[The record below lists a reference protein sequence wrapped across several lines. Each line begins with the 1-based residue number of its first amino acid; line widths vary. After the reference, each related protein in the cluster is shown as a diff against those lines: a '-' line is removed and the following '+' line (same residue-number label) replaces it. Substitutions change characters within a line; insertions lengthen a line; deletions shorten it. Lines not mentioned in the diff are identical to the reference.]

1 MGNQRKES
9 GMMNLTS
16 YSTLKEFVEDGRYT
30 IIVGPRNKS
39 LLTRIKELY
48 PEAVVT
54 TSNTDGIGGKKLLVD
69 KLAAD
74 GLGLKSALP
83 KFRIVDVVYENFTKQ
98 FVEAGNVTVNF
109 SSKLHEGW
117 EKAFNQIKQTTSESL
132 RSSFIGYAT
141 GIHAH
146 PYKEQGDEDYMD
158 YCGRFF
164 EGDVWK
170 QKRQDIL
177 DSNKPLTK
185 EDVSFDLNGKVPK
198 LYIKGQEV
206 WVVSMTN
213 HYVSSHAWGEGTN
226 VITFIY
232 VTNDGP
238 KQKVLSIDRITG
250 EVMNQ

>member
-1 MGNQRKES
+1 
-9 GMMNLTS
+9 MMSLTS
-16 YSTLKEFVEDGRYT
+16 YNTLKEYVEDGRYT
-30 IIVGPRNKS
+30 IIVGQRIVGPRNKS
-39 LLTRIKELY
+39 LMTRIKELY

-54 TSNTDGIGGKKLLVD
+54 TSNADGIGGKKLLVD

-74 GLGLKSALP
+74 GLGLKSALL
-83 KFRIVDVVYENFTKQ
+83 KYKIVDVVYENFTKQ
-98 FVEAGNVTVNF
+98 FVEGGNVTVNF

-132 RSSFIGYAT
+132 RSSFIGYAA

-146 PYKEQGDEDYMD
+146 PYKEQRDEDYMD
-158 YCGRFF
+158 YCKQFF

-185 EDVSFDLNGKVPK
+185 EDVSFYLNRKVPN

-213 HYVSSHAWGEGTN
+213 HYVTSHAWGEGTN

-232 VTNDGP
+232 VTNDDP

>member
-1 MGNQRKES
+1 M
-9 GMMNLTS
+9 TS
-16 YSTLKEFVEDGRYT
+16 YNTLKEYVEDGRYT
-30 IIVGPRNKS
+30 IIVGQRIVGPRNKS
-39 LLTRIKELY
+39 LMTRIKELY

-54 TSNTDGIGGKKLLVD
+54 TSNADNIGGKKLLVD

-74 GLGLKSALP
+74 GLGLKSALL
-83 KFRIVDVVYENFTKQ
+83 KYKIVDVVYENFTKQ
-98 FVEAGNVTVNF
+98 FVEGGNVTVNF
-109 SSKLHEGW
+109 SSKLHEEW

-132 RSSFIGYAT
+132 RSSFIGCAV

-146 PYKEQGDEDYMD
+146 PYKEQGGEDYND
-158 YCGRFF
+158 YCQQFF

-177 DSNKPLTK
+177 DSNKPLNK

-206 WVVSMTN
+206 GVVSMTN
-213 HYVSSHAWGEGTN
+213 HYVTSHAWGKGTN
-226 VITFIY
+226 VATFIY
-232 VTNDGP
+232 VTNDDP

-250 EVMNQ
+250 EVLDQ

>member
-1 MGNQRKES
+1 M
-9 GMMNLTS
+9 
-16 YSTLKEFVEDGRYT
+16 
-30 IIVGPRNKS
+30 
-39 LLTRIKELY
+39 TRIKELY

-54 TSNTDGIGGKKLLVD
+54 TSNADGIGGKKLLVD
-69 KLAAD
+69 KWAAD

-83 KFRIVDVVYENFTKQ
+83 KYRIVDVVYENFTKQ
-98 FVEAGNVTVNF
+98 FVEGGNVTVNF

-117 EKAFNQIKQTTSESL
+117 EKAFNQIKKTTSESL

-213 HYVSSHAWGEGTN
+213 HYVTSHAWGEGTN

-232 VTNDGP
+232 VTNDDP

>member
-1 MGNQRKES
+1 MGNQSKES

-16 YSTLKEFVEDGRYT
+16 YNTLKDYVEDGRYT
-30 IIVGPRNKS
+30 IIVGQRNKS
-39 LLTRIKELY
+39 LMTRIKEIY

-54 TSNTDGIGGKKLLVD
+54 TSNADGIGGKKLLVD

-74 GLGLKSALP
+74 GLGLKAALP
-83 KFRIVDVVYENFTKQ
+83 KYKIVDVVFENFTKQ
-98 FVEAGNVTVNF
+98 FVEGGNVTVNF

-117 EKAFNQIKQTTSESL
+117 EQAFNQAML
-132 RSSFIGYAT
+132 G
-141 GIHAH
+141 
-146 PYKEQGDEDYMD
+146 
-158 YCGRFF
+158 
-164 EGDVWK
+164 
-170 QKRQDIL
+170 
-177 DSNKPLTK
+177 KPLTK

-198 LYIKGQEV
+198 LYIKGREV

-213 HYVSSHAWGEGTN
+213 HYITSHAWGEGTN

-232 VTNDGP
+232 VTNGDP

>member
-1 MGNQRKES
+1 M
-9 GMMNLTS
+9 TS

-54 TSNTDGIGGKKLLVD
+54 TSNADGIGGKKLLVD

-98 FVEAGNVTVNF
+98 FVEGGNVTVNF

>member
-1 MGNQRKES
+1 
-9 GMMNLTS
+9 MNLTS
-16 YSTLKEFVEDGRYT
+16 YSTLKEYVEDGSYT

-39 LLTRIKELY
+39 LMTRIKELY

-54 TSNTDGIGGKKLLVD
+54 TSNADGIGGKKLLID

-74 GLGLKSALP
+74 GLGLKSALLYY
-83 KFRIVDVVYENFTKQ
+83 KIVDVVYENFTKQ
-98 FVEAGNVTVNF
+98 FVEGGNVTVNF

-132 RSSFIGYAT
+132 RSSFIGYVA

-158 YCGRFF
+158 YGKQFF
-164 EGDVWK
+164 EGNVWK

-185 EDVSFDLNGKVPK
+185 EDVSFYLNGKVPK

-206 WVVSMTN
+206 GVASMTA
-213 HYVSSHAWGEGTN
+213 HYVTDSDMPGTN
-226 VITFIY
+226 VITFVY
-232 VTNDGP
+232 MTKDDPRN
-238 KQKVLSIDRITG
+238 KVLSIDLNNGR
-250 EVMNQ
+250 VFNQ

>member
-1 MGNQRKES
+1 
-9 GMMNLTS
+9 MNLTS

-54 TSNTDGIGGKKLLVD
+54 TSNADGIGGKKLLVD

-98 FVEAGNVTVNF
+98 FVEGGNVTVNF

-164 EGDVWK
+164 EGDVCK

-213 HYVSSHAWGEGTN
+213 HYVTSHAWGEGTN

>member
-1 MGNQRKES
+1 
-9 GMMNLTS
+9 MMNLTS

-54 TSNTDGIGGKKLLVD
+54 TSNADGIGGKKLLVD

-98 FVEAGNVTVNF
+98 FVEGGNVTVNF

>member
-54 TSNTDGIGGKKLLVD
+54 TSNADGIGGKKLLVD

-98 FVEAGNVTVNF
+98 FVEGGNVTVNF

>member
-16 YSTLKEFVEDGRYT
+16 YSTLKEYVEDGRYT

-39 LLTRIKELY
+39 LMTRIKELY

-54 TSNTDGIGGKKLLVD
+54 TSNADGIDGKKLLVD

-74 GLGLKSALP
+74 GLGLKSALL
-83 KFRIVDVVYENFTKQ
+83 KYKIVDVVYENFTKQ
-98 FVEAGNVTVNF
+98 FVEGGNVTVNF
-109 SSKLHEGW
+109 SSKLHEEW

-132 RSSFIGYAT
+132 RSSFIGCAV

-146 PYKEQGDEDYMD
+146 PYKEQGGEDYND
-158 YCGRFF
+158 YCQQFF

-177 DSNKPLTK
+177 DSNKPLNK
-185 EDVSFDLNGKVPK
+185 EDASFDLNGKVPK
-198 LYIKGQEV
+198 LYNKGQEV
-206 WVVSMTN
+206 GVVSMTN
-213 HYVSSHAWGEGTN
+213 HYVKSHAWGKGTN
-226 VITFIY
+226 VATFIY
-232 VTNDGP
+232 MTNDDP

>member
-1 MGNQRKES
+1 
-9 GMMNLTS
+9 MNLTS

-54 TSNTDGIGGKKLLVD
+54 TSNADGIGGKKLLVD

-98 FVEAGNVTVNF
+98 FVEGGNVTVNF